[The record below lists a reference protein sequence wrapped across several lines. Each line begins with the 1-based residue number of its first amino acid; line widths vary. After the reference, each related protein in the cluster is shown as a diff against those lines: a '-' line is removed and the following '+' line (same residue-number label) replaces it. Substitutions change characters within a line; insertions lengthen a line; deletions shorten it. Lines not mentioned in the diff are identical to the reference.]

1 MTTEQMVGLAKKAS
15 QTMAVLSAQVRTQ
28 ALHAMADALLA
39 HDSEI
44 LQANQTDMETAR
56 EAQRSQQFLD
66 RLMLDKT
73 RIKAMADGVR
83 AVAALPDPL
92 GHIDQG
98 VTRPNGLVI
107 CKKTVPLGCVAII
120 YEARPNVTAD
130 SIALCMKSG
139 NSVVLRGGSE
149 AFSSNNAIAR
159 VMRDAAAQV
168 GVPADAICLVQ
179 DTSRQSAN
187 CLMHLNGLVDV
198 LIPRGG
204 KGLIDAV
211 VREASVPVI
220 QTGAGVCHVYVDA
233 TADVEVAYSILENAK
248 CSRPSVCNAA
258 ETLLVHRAIAR
269 FFLPQCVSRLVAAG
283 VEVRGCEKTCALAPQ
298 AVPASE
304 RDWSSEYGALILSV
318 KVVDSLED
326 AVTHIARYGTG
337 HSEAIVT
344 QELSAAQR
352 FLDMVDAAA
361 VYVNASTRFTDGFE
375 FGLGAEIGI
384 STQKLHARGP
394 MGLEA
399 LTTYKYLV
407 IGNGQVR

>member
-1 MTTEQMVGLAKKAS
+1 MTTEQLVRLAKEAS
-15 QTMAVLSAQVRTQ
+15 QTMAMLPAQARVQ

-39 HDSEI
+39 HDEEI
-44 LQANQTDMETAR
+44 LQANRTDMDAAR
-56 EAQRSQQFLD
+56 AAQRSQQFLD
-66 RLMLDKT
+66 RLMLDKA

-120 YEARPNVTAD
+120 FEARPNVTAD
-130 SIALCMKSG
+130 SIALCVKSG
-139 NSVVLRGGSE
+139 NAVVLRGGSE
-149 AFSSNNAIAR
+149 AFGSNDAIAR
-159 VMRDAAAQV
+159 ILRDAAAGV
-168 GVPADAICLVQ
+168 GVPAEAICLVS
-179 DTSRQSAN
+179 DTSRESAK
-187 CLMHLNGLVDV
+187 CLMHLNGLIDV

-233 TADVEVAYSILENAK
+233 TADVEMAYSILENAK

-269 FFLPQCVSRLVAAG
+269 FFLPQCVARLVDAG
-283 VEVRGCEKTCALAPQ
+283 VQVRGCEKTCALAPQ
-298 AVPASE
+298 AVPADE
-304 RDWSSEYGALILSV
+304 EDWACEYGALILSV

-326 AVTHIARYGTG
+326 AVAHIARYGTG

-344 QELSAAQR
+344 QEVSAAQR
-352 FLDMVDAAA
+352 FMDMVDAAA

-407 IGNGQVR
+407 IGNGQIR